1 MQGIARGSC
10 GAGSRLL
17 GLVER
22 RHALAT
28 KPLQPDSVA
37 TPAVFRMQGA
47 GLLSADPEVHDSC
60 FGTTGSVLD
69 SAFAGGSAAASE
81 LATSSSAH
89 GGGI

>member
-1 MQGIARGSC
+1 MQGIAQDSC

-37 TPAVFRMQGA
+37 TLAMFRMQVA
-47 GLLSADPEVHDSC
+47 GLLSADPKVHDSC
-60 FGTTGSVLD
+60 FGTTDSILG
-69 SAFAGGSAAASE
+69 SAFAGESAATSE
-81 LATSSSAH
+81 
-89 GGGI
+89 